1 MTGRLIEAGLGLDWA
16 TLPADVQAAAKTFLL
31 DTVTVGFAGSTT
43 PEAARVHAAVRRWGD
58 GDEAPVIGHDWRL
71 PAPAAAFVNG
81 FQIHCLEWDCVH
93 EQAVVHAMSVPTA
106 ALLAE
111 AARAPATTGADLLA
125 GLVAAVDLS
134 VNLGMA
140 ATAPLRFFRPA
151 TAGLMGAALG
161 LSRMAGSRS
170 ASEAADALGLAY
182 SQVSGTMQAHVEGS
196 IALPLQIAFAARG
209 AVTAHDL
216 AAAGSS
222 GPHDVIEGP
231 FGYFALIEEQADP
244 ARIADRLGK
253 NFGIAELSHK
263 PFPTGRAAHAV
274 LDGLNVLMA
283 QDAIQGAEIERIDAF
298 VPPLIARLVGRPAHA
313 DMTPSYAR
321 LCLPYLAASQIMQ
334 GALGPASYTAER
346 LQDGTVLSLAERVSV
361 HTDGT
366 HDPNAM
372 SPQRLELH
380 LKDGRALE
388 LHIPHTL
395 GAPGNPL
402 SEAAQDQKA
411 LACLAPALGDG
422 AGQRLDALKRAI
434 DDLPRT
440 DCGELVRLLAR

>member
-1 MTGRLIEAGLGLDWA
+1 
-16 TLPADVQAAAKTFLL
+16 
-31 DTVTVGFAGSTT
+31 
-43 PEAARVHAAVRRWGD
+43 
-58 GDEAPVIGHDWRL
+58 
-71 PAPAAAFVNG
+71 
-81 FQIHCLEWDCVH
+81 
-93 EQAVVHAMSVPTA
+93 MSVPTA

-111 AARAPATTGADLLA
+111 AARAPATAGSDLLA
-125 GLVAAVDLS
+125 GLIAAVDLS

-161 LSRMAGSRS
+161 LARLVRSRS
-170 ASEAADALGLAY
+170 ASEASDALGLAY
-182 SQVSGTMQAHVEGS
+182 SQVAGTMQAHVEGS

-209 AVTAHDL
+209 AVGAHDL
-216 AAAGSS
+216 AAAGSH
-222 GPHDVIEGP
+222 GPHDMIEGP
-231 FGYFALIEEQADP
+231 YGYFALIEEQAEP

-253 NFGIAELSHK
+253 SFGIAELSHK

-274 LDGLNVLMA
+274 LDGLNRLMA
-283 QDAIQGAEIERIDAF
+283 RDALQGAEIERIDAF
-298 VPPLIARLVGRPAHA
+298 VPPLIARLVGRHAHA

-334 GALGPASYTAER
+334 GALGPASYTPER
-346 LQDGTVLSLAERVSV
+346 LQDAAVLALAKRVFV

-380 LKDGRALE
+380 LKDGRALD
-388 LHIPHTL
+388 LHVPHTL

-402 SEAAQDQKA
+402 SEAARDRKA
-411 LACLAPALGDG
+411 LACLAPALDDA

-434 DDLPRT
+434 DALPQT
-440 DCGELVRLLAR
+440 DCRELIRLLAR